1 MPIEIDA
8 VTIPDRDL
16 SVAFMRS
23 GGPGGQNVN
32 KVSSAVQLRFDLGGS
47 EALNPRVK
55 HRLRGLA
62 GHRLTD
68 EDAILI
74 IARSHRSQ
82 EQNRREAEERLAD
95 LIRAALVEPKL
106 RRKTRPT
113 LASKKRRLDSK
124 TRKAS
129 TKRGRGRVSF
139 DD

>member
-8 VTIPDRDL
+8 ITIPDRDL

-32 KVSSAVQLRFDLGGS
+32 KVSSAVQLRFDLAGS

-55 HRLRGLA
+55 HRLRALA

-74 IARSHRSQ
+74 TARSHRSQ

-95 LIRAALVEPKL
+95 LIRAALIEPKL

-124 TRKAS
+124 TRTAT
-129 TKRGRGRVSF
+129 TKRGRGRVAF